1 MNKTTLFFLFFLFS
15 NLFVAQ
21 DLDDLETAKK
31 LALATNKNIVIDF
44 WAPWCG
50 PCKKMD
56 ADVWQQ
62 ENMKSTI
69 SDFIFVKINTDE
81 NQEAVRF
88 YNINSS
94 PRVLITD
101 AFGKVIETNTG
112 YMDINQTQNFLEPY
126 RLNTEFFANQAI
138 EFSKSITFTTAIN
151 LSLQKLDY
159 TLYLDSAIK
168 RKFILNALEYL
179 NEAKNQVS
187 KKEIDYATK
196 IQRLEILNLYEYV
209 YNFNFDKLSK
219 KLEKIDSEKITD
231 FLNKNYFYFLKY
243 IAEYNINQT
252 EEKQKFYNTLEGFEY
267 FKIKADKIVKL
278 KETKNSKL

>member
-44 WAPWCG
+44 WASWCG

-88 YNINSS
+88 YNINSI

-179 NEAKNQVS
+179 NQAKNQVS

>member
-44 WAPWCG
+44 WASWCG

-88 YNINSS
+88 YNINSI

>member
-88 YNINSS
+88 YNINSI

-252 EEKQKFYNTLEGFEY
+252 EEKQKFYSTLEGFEY

>member
-21 DLDDLETAKK
+21 ELDDLETAKK

-44 WAPWCG
+44 WASWCG

-81 NQEAVRF
+81 NQEIARF
-88 YNINSS
+88 YNINSI

-101 AFGKVIETNTG
+101 AFGKVIETNMG
-112 YMDINQTQNFLEPY
+112 YMDMNQTQNFLEPY

-187 KKEIDYATK
+187 KKEIDYADK

-209 YNFNFDKLSK
+209 YSFNFDKLSK